1 MKKLLYLLIF
11 ILVGASF
18 TSCEPEFTSPIG
30 DESYS
35 SGDADFSKFVSVGNS
50 LTAGYTN
57 GTLYKSGQELSFPAI
72 LANQMKLAGGGE
84 FTQPYLAD
92 DSNDVG
98 GMIFAG
104 NTILAPKLIVNASQG
119 SVERINRA
127 PSIDITDIHPGPYN
141 NMGVPGA
148 KVFHL
153 GAAGYGNL
161 ANVPIGAANPY
172 YVRMAS
178 APNTPVIAD
187 AVAQNP
193 TFFTLWIGANDVLA
207 FATSGGLGVDQTGNF
222 DPTTYGANDITD
234 PMVFAGVYSQ
244 LLDALTAN
252 GAKGV
257 VATIPDVASVPY
269 FTTIPYN
276 PIPMTDQATVDALNN
291 AYLQYNGGLQV
302 ALANGLIDAAEA
314 SKRTIVFAMGANAM
328 VIEDEDLTDLSGLG
342 LPSIRQTNTDDL
354 VVLPAKSVIG
364 QADPNNPSL
373 INGITKPLADQWV
386 LTDTEINSVRTA
398 TAAYNGTINQL
409 AAAKDIPVADMAA
422 TMAQMINGL
431 KIEDGSVYTADY
443 FNGAN
448 LDNLSFG
455 LDGVH
460 PNSRGYAIIANK
472 FIDVINSKYNATLPK
487 VVPAGYPTITILGS
501 N

>member
-1 MKKLLYLLIF
+1 MKKILYLFIF
-11 ILVGASF
+11 VLVGASF
-18 TSCEPEFTSPIG
+18 TACEPEFDSPIG
-30 DESYS
+30 E
-35 SGDADFSKFVSVGNS
+35 GDYTNGTADFSKFVAVGNS

-72 LANQMKLAGGGE
+72 LASQMKLVGGGE
-84 FTQPYLAD
+84 FTQPYLD
-92 DSNDVG
+92 DDTNDVG
-98 GMIFAG
+98 GMTVAG
-104 NTILAPKLIVNASQG
+104 TTILPQKLIINASQG
-119 SVERINRA
+119 SVERINQA
-127 PSIDITDIHPGPYN
+127 PTVDVTAIHAGPYN

-148 KVFHL
+148 KIFHL
-153 GAAGYGNL
+153 GAPGYGNL
-161 ANVPIGAANPY
+161 ANLALGTANPF

-178 APNTPVIAD
+178 SPNATVIAD
-187 AVAQNP
+187 AASQNP
-193 TFFTLWIGANDVLA
+193 TFFTLWIGTNDILS
-207 FATSGGLGVDQTGNF
+207 FATSGGMGVDQTGNF
-222 DPTTYGANDITD
+222 DPTTYGPNDITD

-257 VATIPDVASVPY
+257 VATLPDVASVPY

-276 PIPMTDQATVDALNN
+276 PIPMDQATVDALNN

-328 VIEDEDLTDLSGLG
+328 VIEDEYLTDLSGLG
-342 LPSIRQTNTDDL
+342 LPSIRQANANDL
-354 VVLPAKSVIG
+354 VILPAKSIIG
-364 QADPNNPSL
+364 TPDPNNTSL
-373 INGITKPLADQWV
+373 INGITKPLSDQWILV
-386 LTDTEINSVRTA
+386 ENEIALVRTA
-398 TAAYNGTINQL
+398 AAAYNGAINQL
-409 AAAKDIPVADMAA
+409 AANKDLPVADMAA
-422 TMAQMINGL
+422 TMEQMVNGL

-443 FNGAN
+443 FNGGN

-472 FIDVINSKYNATLPK
+472 FIDVINAKYGSTLPK
-487 VVPAGYPTITILGS
+487 VVPGSYPTITILGS